1 MPILK
6 LGVGERTKPTLSR
19 TALEINHRP
28 PSFPEHDGSEYP
40 SSSVGVKRTG
50 NPSFCSVGIKNA

>member
-1 MPILK
+1 
-6 LGVGERTKPTLSR
+6 VGERTKPTLSR